1 MDFSAERK
9 NLPEPPQHALMDQ
22 LVIANGELPVGDQH
36 LSGRAARVGQTP
48 FHAYDSSLLRTRVG
62 EVHTALLLSIE
73 LHHAMEA
80 NPTPAVVALLA
91 GLVEGIGVA
100 LAGELKVA
108 LDCGADPAEISFAG
122 LCKHDP
128 ELRQA
133 VASGVLVNVESM
145 RELPV
150 LAGASQALGL
160 PADVAV
166 RLNPDFEL
174 MSSGMKMGGGLKQF
188 DVDVKVVPGML
199 DVVVREGSAFEG
211 FQLLPAC
218 RTCGRSRS
226 AKRSRSAACWRCA
239 CPSKRDP
246 Q

>member
-1 MDFSAERK
+1 MIESTKPRHTSMHQW
-9 NLPEPPQHALMDQ
+9 PVQG
-22 LVIANGELPVGDQH
+22 GELIVGGLP
-36 LSGRAARVGQTP
+36 LSLLAARVGQTP
-48 FHAYDSSLLRTRVG
+48 FYAYDRGLLRARVA
-62 EVHTALLLSIE
+62 ELRAALPKQIK
-73 LHHAMEA
+73 LHYAMKA
-80 NPTPAVVALLA
+80 NPMPAVVALMA
-91 GLVEGIGVA
+91 GLVEGIDVA
-100 LAGELKVA
+100 SAGELKVA

-122 LCKHDP
+122 PGKRDP

-150 LAGASQALGL
+150 LAKAAQHLGR
-160 PADVAV
+160 PARVAV
-166 RLNPDFEL
+166 RVNPDFEL
-174 MSSGMKMGGGLKQF
+174 KGSGMKMGGGPKQF

-199 DVVVREGSAFEG
+199 NVVVREGLAFEG